1 MKTLP
6 LNKKKSI
13 SNMTFKGYGIE
24 LRPVTHADLFVLQQ
38 WRNSQQISQMMVDNS
53 YITSRQQQL
62 WYQKIKERFDQAHWV
77 VWCEGVRAGYVTIKG
92 KGPLEHQK
100 QLTGG
105 MYSGNL
111 QNKHKL
117 LVQNKHKLLGYAMQI
132 MMLDIVFEHL
142 SVSKYRGPVQK
153 KNAGVRKLLKQLGF
167 REEGFKGDFVWTSIV
182 PTDFKT
188 SRIKFERYFP
198 DTRCELIG

>member
-13 SNMTFKGYGIE
+13 HNITFKGYGIE
-24 LRPVTHADLFVLQQ
+24 LRPVTRADLFVLRQ
-38 WRNSQQISQMMVDNS
+38 WRNSPQISQMMVDNS

-62 WYQKIKERFDQAHWV
+62 WYQKIKERFDQAHWMA
-77 VWCEGVRAGYVTIKG
+77 WCKGVRAGYVTIKG

-105 MYSGNL
+105 MYSGNS
-111 QNKHKL
+111 
-117 LVQNKHKLLGYAMQI
+117 QNKHKLLGYAMQI
-132 MMLDIVFEHL
+132 MMLDIVFGHL
-142 SVSKYRGPVQK
+142 SVSKFRGPVQK
-153 KNAGVRKLLKQLGF
+153 KNAGVRKLLQQLGF
-167 REEGFKGDFVWTSIV
+167 REEGFKGDFVWTSII

-188 SRIKFERYFP
+188 ARKKFERYFP

>member
-1 MKTLP
+1 MAWC
-6 LNKKKSI
+6 
-13 SNMTFKGYGIE
+13 KGI
-24 LRPVTHADLFVLQQ
+24 
-38 WRNSQQISQMMVDNS
+38 
-53 YITSRQQQL
+53 
-62 WYQKIKERFDQAHWV
+62 
-77 VWCEGVRAGYVTIKG
+77 RAGYVTIKG

-117 LVQNKHKLLGYAMQI
+117 LGYAMQI
-132 MMLDIVFEHL
+132 MMLDIVFGHL
-142 SVSKYRGPVQK
+142 SVSKFRGPVQK
-153 KNAGVRKLLKQLGF
+153 KNAGVRKLLQQLGF

>member
-13 SNMTFKGYGIE
+13 HNITFKGYGIE
-24 LRPVTHADLFVLQQ
+24 LRPVTRADLFVLRQ
-38 WRNSQQISQMMVDNS
+38 WRNSPQISQMMVDNS

-77 VWCEGVRAGYVTIKG
+77 AWCKEVRTGYVTIKG

-105 MYSGNL
+105 MYSGNS
-111 QNKHKL
+111 
-117 LVQNKHKLLGYAMQI
+117 QNKHKLLGYAMQI
-132 MMLDIVFEHL
+132 MMLDIVFGHL
-142 SVSKYRGPVQK
+142 SVSKFRGPVQK
-153 KNAGVRKLLKQLGF
+153 KNDGVRKLLKQLGF
-167 REEGFKGDFVWTSIV
+167 REEGFKGDFVWTSII

-188 SRIKFERYFP
+188 ARKKFERYFP